1 MQYKIILYNRFSGKI
16 VGFMSIAIRMRDKAA
31 GFQHFQTDFISFV
44 APSIK
49 VFKVKRFKAI
59 C

>member
-1 MQYKIILYNRFSGKI
+1 MQYKIILYNRLSGKI
-16 VGFMSIAIRMRDKAA
+16 VGFLSIAVRMRDKAA
-31 GFQHFQTDFISFV
+31 GFQHFQTVLISFV
-44 APSIK
+44 TPCIK